1 MVVRGQDGRDGQEGP
16 PGSQGPTGRDGRDGV
31 TGPQGP
37 QGPPGPSQGVQGER
51 GLQGPPGPVGPAGP
65 PGATSGGVVYTKW
78 GGSSCPA
85 VSGTTLVYVGGTH
98 FQHNG
103 GGANYLCTPSD
114 PQHTL
119 PYQNGVQGHAYLY
132 GTEYTEPQCAVCC
145 VPN

>member
-78 GGSSCPA
+78 GGQLLSSCFRDNT
-85 VSGTTLVYVGGTH
+85 GLRRWNTLSTQWRRSELFMYAIRPTAH
-98 FQHNG
+98 
-103 GGANYLCTPSD
+103 P
-114 PQHTL
+114 PL
-119 PYQNGVQGHAYLY
+119 PKWSPRTCLPIWN
-132 GTEYTEPQCAVCC
+132 
-145 VPN
+145 